1 MNQFEKTNCYKESG
15 AKKFWRVVLGSML
28 GFILSSIVLSI
39 LSFIFFVGILV
50 GLSGEETTM
59 VKDNSVLKLK
69 LEGTM
74 MERAEKNPFE
84 GTSFAQY
91 SSQIGLRET
100 IQSLKNAANDD
111 KIKGVTIEFSAF
123 SSDFASLKELRDA
136 IAKFKESGK
145 FVYAYADNYSQG
157 AYYLAS
163 VADKVF
169 VNRLGGVDLKGL
181 AFQVTFYKGLIDKLG
196 VDVQVI
202 RHGQFKS
209 AVEPYMLDKMSEA
222 NREQM
227 TVLCN
232 TLWGT
237 MLSQISE
244 SRHISINS
252 LQEIA
257 DNLTAAISLDALNC
271 GIVDGVCQY
280 AEYEVELKKILG
292 IELSEKVNYAPI
304 KKYNSVTPATPKKD
318 NIAVIYA
325 VGSIVDGK
333 GDETTIGSTT
343 LCNDIRKA
351 YENEEVKAIVL
362 RVNSPGGSA
371 MASEAIWNEIE
382 NAKKAGKKVV
392 TSMSGYAAS
401 GGYYI
406 SCNSDKIIAQPNT
419 LTGSIGVFGIVPSF
433 QRMLE
438 SKLGITVDVVKS
450 NEHADM
456 SSGRLMDEMERAKVQ
471 ASVEDIYALFMQRV
485 AQGRNLSVE
494 HVDSVGQGRVWAG
507 ADAISLGLVDELGSL
522 EDAIAAAAELAG
534 VSDYGIINYPIQK
547 DWLTQMLETDTE
559 VKMDKALRQELGE
572 LYYTYKSL
580 KTVTEA
586 KGVQAKLPFDIVIN

>member
-1 MNQFEKTNCYKESG
+1 MNQSERNYQAPESKTR
-15 AKKFWRVVLGSML
+15 KFWRVVFGSML

-39 LSFIFFVGILV
+39 LFFFFFIGIAV
-50 GLSGEETTM
+50 GLSGEETAV

-69 LEGTM
+69 LEGELK
-74 MERAEKNPFE
+74 ERAEKNPFE
-84 GTSFAQY
+84 GTAFAQY
-91 SSQIGLRET
+91 ANQIGLRET
-100 IQSLKNAANDD
+100 IECLKHAATDD
-111 KIKGVTIEFSAF
+111 KIKGISIEFSAF
-123 SSDFASLKELRDA
+123 ASDFASLKELRDA

-145 FVYAYADNYSQG
+145 FVYAYADSYSQG

-163 VADKVF
+163 VADKLY

-181 AFQVTFYKGLIDKLG
+181 AFQVTFYKGLIDKMDL
-196 VDVQVI
+196 DVQVI

-227 TVLCN
+227 TLLCT

-244 SRHISINS
+244 SRHIEEAT

-257 DNLTAAISLDALNC
+257 TNLTATIATDALEC
-271 GIVDGVCQY
+271 GIVDGVCHY
-280 AEYEVELKKILG
+280 DDYETKLKQLLEID
-292 IELSEKVNYAPI
+292 LSEKVNYAPI
-304 KKYNSVTPATPKKD
+304 KKYKATVATTPKQD

-333 GDETTIGSTT
+333 GDESTIGSTT
-343 LCNDIRKA
+343 LCSNIRKA
-351 YENEEVKAIVL
+351 YQNDDVKAIVL

-371 MASEAIWNEIE
+371 LASEIIWNEIE

-406 SCNSDKIIAQPNT
+406 ACNSDKIFAQPNT

-433 QRMLE
+433 QRMLKN
-438 SKLGITVDVVKS
+438 KLGITVDVVKS

-456 SSGRLMDEMERAKVQ
+456 NSGRLMDEVERAKVQ
-471 ASVEDIYALFMQRV
+471 ASVEDVYALFTQRV
-485 AQGRNLSVE
+485 AKGRNMSME
-494 HVDSVGQGRVWAG
+494 SVDSIGQGRVWAG

-522 EDAIAAAAELAG
+522 DDAIAAAAELAQI
-534 VSDYGIINYPIQK
+534 SDYGIINYPVQK
-547 DWLTQMLETDTE
+547 DWFTQMFETDTE
-559 VKMDKALRQELGE
+559 VKMDKALREELGE
-572 LYYTYKSL
+572 LYFTYKSL
-580 KTVTEA
+580 KTVMETQ
-586 KGVQAKLPFDIVIN
+586 GVQAKLPFDIVID